1 VCAARFGSAWTYAGT
16 LDGIGQ
22 IGPAALVE
30 QYGFRSITADTRI
43 FGIVGRPLSH
53 SVSPAMHNA
62 ALRAAGIDAVYLS
75 LPAVDVDDF
84 FAFAGAFDVS
94 GASVT
99 IPYKVDLA
107 ARADEVDPL
116 VRRVGALNTLRM
128 VGGRWHGANTDVAGF
143 LEPLRR
149 RGLALRGLRAAVLG
163 AGGSARAVTVALTGA
178 GAIVTVHA
186 RDRERAQRLAEASG
200 AQAAAWPPASGSW
213 ELLVNCTPVGMHPAV
228 EVTPVPAELL
238 TGAVV
243 YDLVYNPLET
253 RLLADA
259 RRAGCQPIGGLDMLV
274 AQAQDQF
281 HWWTGQRPADGVM
294 RKAALARLAEFKAHE
309 DHDV

>member
-1 VCAARFGSAWTYAGT
+1 
-16 LDGIGQ
+16 
-22 IGPAALVE
+22 
-30 QYGFRSITADTRI
+30 
-43 FGIVGRPLSH
+43 
-53 SVSPAMHNA
+53 
-62 ALRAAGIDAVYLS
+62 
-75 LPAVDVDDF
+75 
-84 FAFAGAFDVS
+84 
-94 GASVT
+94 
-99 IPYKVDLA
+99 
-107 ARADEVDPL
+107 
-116 VRRVGALNTLRM
+116 
-128 VGGRWHGANTDVAGF
+128 
-143 LEPLRR
+143 
-149 RGLALRGLRAAVLG
+149 
-163 AGGSARAVTVALTGA
+163 
-178 GAIVTVHA
+178 
-186 RDRERAQRLAEASG
+186 
-200 AQAAAWPPASGSW
+200 
-213 ELLVNCTPVGMHPAV
+213 MHPAV